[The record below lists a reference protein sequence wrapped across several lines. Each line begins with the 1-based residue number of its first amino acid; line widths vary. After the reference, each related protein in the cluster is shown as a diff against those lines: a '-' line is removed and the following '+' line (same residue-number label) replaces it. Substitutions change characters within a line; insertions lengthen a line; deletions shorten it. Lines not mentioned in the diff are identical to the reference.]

1 MFHSQNDALC
11 TRRRYAEPL
20 SQWWCIMCIRKKNLI
35 EFHNGALCTM
45 VHYAQRGEI
54 CIRKNYF
61 TAEVFEYPNKIAIPY
76 CIYESAFY
84 RIFERIWILI
94 PDIRIKCSIFFTSL
108 IIRNINFSF
117 KKYFVITD
125 LGNM

>member
-1 MFHSQNDALC
+1 MHKEAIC
-11 TRRRYAEPL
+11 RAPL
-20 SQWWCIMCIRKKNLI
+20 TMMMHYVYKKKNLI

-84 RIFERIWILI
+84 RIFERI
-94 PDIRIKCSIFFTSL
+94 
-108 IIRNINFSF
+108 
-117 KKYFVITD
+117 
-125 LGNM
+125 